1 VGGANIVWELA
12 RGSSGRWGH
21 ALRRL
26 AIQLVRDDVLGLSGE
41 LAYRFFLSIFPF
53 FLLLA
58 SIGNMIAG
66 LLDQTNPA
74 RYIADLLTQ
83 VMPPDAARV
92 FRSETGYVI
101 ATARF
106 GVLSLGLAGALLV
119 ATGSMNAVI
128 KGLNRAYGVEE
139 TRPFW
144 LRYGVA
150 LALTCS
156 AGIAILGAFV
166 LFIGG
171 WSFGRQLAEALGAAA
186 SFYRLVEIAYWPLVG
201 GLLTTGVALLYW
213 VGPNIARPFRWVTP
227 GALVF
232 TIGWLAITAIFAR
245 FVERFGTYG
254 VTYGTLAGVVVLLL
268 WFYLTA
274 FLLLLGVELNDIVD
288 ELVDPEG
295 IEAQRRRTRELAAVR
310 QLPPRAA
317 GTLAGDREGAA

>member
-1 VGGANIVWELA
+1 MAAI
-12 RGSSGRWGH
+12 
-21 ALRRL
+21 RRL

-58 SIGNMIAG
+58 SIGNLIAG
-66 LLDQTNPA
+66 MVGQTNPA
-74 RYIADLLTQ
+74 RYVADLLSQ

-92 FRSETGYVI
+92 FLAETGYVI

-119 ATGSMNAVI
+119 ATGAMNAVI
-128 KGLNRAYGVEE
+128 KGMNRAYGVEE

-150 LALTCS
+150 LTLTCS
-156 AGIAILGAFV
+156 AGLAALAGFPFLV
-166 LFIGG
+166 GG
-171 WSFGRQLAEALGAAA
+171 WWFGRQLAEAVGAAA
-186 SFYRLVEIAYWPLVG
+186 SFSRLVELVYWPIVG
-201 GLLTTGVALLYW
+201 AILTAGVALLYW
-213 VGPNIARPFRWVTP
+213 IGPSVARPFRWVTP

-232 TIGWLAITAIFAR
+232 TVGWMVITSIFAR
-245 FVERFGTYG
+245 FVERFGSYG

-274 FLLLLGVELNDIVD
+274 LLLLVGAELNDVVD

-295 IEAQRRRTRELAAVR
+295 IDAQRRRTRELAAVR
-310 QLPPRAA
+310 QLPPPAA
-317 GTLAGDREGAA
+317 GTFTGDHEGAA